1 VGVGLTQPVDFG
13 KSGKGGR
20 EDCWERGLFRS
31 KIFIKNNGKS
41 LFRIYKAFEEMVA
54 WLNFA

>member
-1 VGVGLTQPVDFG
+1 MGLTQPVDFG